1 MANDDSDDSNEPV
14 NDEAEINAFSLCKKN
29 NFDKIAFL
37 RKMEEEAKREN
48 QELEHYFASERELQD
63 QIELEVLDKEQ
74 VAFLDQMA
82 NDDSNDSNEPVND
95 EAEINAF
102 LLGKKN
108 NLDKIAFLR
117 KMEEEAK
124 RENQELEHYFASER
138 ELQDQIELEVLDK
151 EQVAFLDQMANDDS
165 NDSIEPVNDEAEI
178 NAFLLGKKNNLDKIA
193 FLRKM
198 EEEAKRENQ
207 ELRASLCIRKGTT
220 GPN

>member
-1 MANDDSDDSNEPV
+1 MSWK
-14 NDEAEINAFSLCKKN
+14 SLTKN
-29 NFDKIAFL
+29 
-37 RKMEEEAKREN
+37 
-48 QELEHYFASERELQD
+48 ST
-63 QIELEVLDKEQ
+63 
-74 VAFLDQMA
+74 FLDQMA
-82 NDDSNDSNEPVND
+82 NDDSNDSIEPVND

-151 EQVAFLDQMANDDS
+151 EQVAFLDQITNDDS
-165 NDSIEPVNDEAEI
+165 DDSNEPVNDEAEI
-178 NAFLLGKKNNLDKIA
+178 NASLLGKKNNFDKVA

-207 ELRASLCIRKGTT
+207 S
-220 GPN
+220 